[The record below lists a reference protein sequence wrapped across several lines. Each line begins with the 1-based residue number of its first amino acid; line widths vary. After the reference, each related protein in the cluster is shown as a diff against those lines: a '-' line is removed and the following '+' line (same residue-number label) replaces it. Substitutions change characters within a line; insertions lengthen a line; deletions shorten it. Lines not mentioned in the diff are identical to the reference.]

1 MKNTIREMA
10 EHYIGDDDVEYAESV
25 RKDLHNEMCSN
36 IFVTVIMGA
45 VLIGIIGLIIAI
57 SILGGSE
64 RITVDDLRMA
74 VCACALLIFGCV
86 VGIVF
91 VYANI
96 IDVANRVIHDQK
108 CFEKKLDNLGYGY
121 DKDSGELYVASD
133 DDEDTEDDGSNTL
146 EFIDNGG
153 IKDGEDDVTCCTV
166 SRRRV

>member
-36 IFVTVIMGA
+36 IFVTIIMGA

-108 CFEKKLDNLGYGY
+108 CFEKKLDDLGYGY
-121 DKDSGELYVASD
+121 NKDSGELYVTSD
-133 DDEDTEDDGSNTL
+133 DDEDTEDDGSGTL
-146 EFIDNGG
+146 GFIDNGG
-153 IKDGEDDVTCCTV
+153 IKDGKDDVTCCTV